1 MTPKSR
7 RIIRGL
13 LRSWTAHTGTTIAM
27 LGYLQ
32 TQDKILEKWFGPDA
46 LGVILVVVGI
56 LMVGLRA
63 KTNQSLADRGQ
74 K

>member
-13 LRSWTAHTGTTIAM
+13 LRSWTAHTGTYLAL

-46 LGVILVVVGI
+46 LGVILVVVGF

-63 KTNQSLADRGQ
+63 KTNQSLVDRGQ